1 MSKRLSGAKLVVTVE
16 SNKKTKQLRT
26 LFVFDNRI
34 NRDTTE
40 EVLKSA
46 PAIHN
51 FSDLDDMKESLNWC
65 LAGDSSKYRVKF
77 GQGNKETQIGY
88 VYIFD

>member
-1 MSKRLSGAKLVVTVE
+1 MAKRLNGAKLVVTVE
-16 SNKKTKQLRT
+16 SNKKTKQIKT
-26 LFVFDNRI
+26 MSVFDNRI

-46 PAIHN
+46 PSVAR

-65 LAGDSSKYRVKF
+65 LAGDSSKYKVKF
-77 GQGNKETQIGY
+77 GQGNKDTQTGY

>member
-1 MSKRLSGAKLVVTVE
+1 MAKRLNGAKLVVTVE
-16 SNKKTKQLRT
+16 SDKKTKRLRT
-26 LFVFDNRI
+26 VSVFDNRI

-46 PAIHN
+46 PAIQN

-65 LAGDSSKYRVKF
+65 LAGDDSKYKLKF
-77 GQGNKETQIGY
+77 GQGNNETQTGY